1 MHNSKIKQITLAVW
15 LAMAP
20 FAADAAGL
28 GKLTVISGLGE
39 PLNAEIELVS
49 ATKEELSSLTAKIA
63 SPEVYEQQGI
73 ERPAG
78 LVGIKV
84 DLSKQ
89 ADGTPVLKISSPS
102 PMNDPYLDMLIQVD
116 WGTGRLM
123 RQYTALLDPPG
134 YNNDQSSNSAT
145 AVAKTN
151 RPSISSSAGAGSS
164 SSSKTSKRSKKV
176 KSQADQSP
184 ATEASSEKPSES
196 PAQGDYTTKRGDTL
210 RAVASQMH
218 VEGVSLEQMLV
229 GIYQANKSAFAGD
242 NMNRLKVGQVLHAPT
257 QDELQGISKQ
267 DAQKEIQVQTQD
279 WNAYRHKLAEGVAEA
294 APAHDEES
302 AQSASGKVTTSAQE
316 KGVKPDAAPKDVVK
330 LSKNDA
336 AGKPTAKGDGKAA
349 EAAIS
354 EDKIAKEKADKEA
367 NARVTE
373 LEKQIQEMQK
383 LLEVKNKAIA
393 DQQAKAATPLVEAAK
408 PAEVAKPAGVAKP
421 VEAPKPVEAAKPAEA
436 PKVAEVPKAVEAPKP
451 IVKPKPAYVPPPTPE
466 PSLVDDILQDPVK
479 LGGVGAGLIALLG
492 GGFFLMRNK
501 RRKSLDSFEQ
511 GILTTGG
518 LKPNTVF
525 GNTAGGTV
533 DTGDS
538 SFLADFTQG
547 SSVGMIDTN
556 DVDPV
561 AEAEVYMAYG
571 RDAQAEEILKDALLK
586 EPKRYELHHKLL
598 EIYSNRKD
606 TAAFETL
613 AGEMYSALDSSDPV
627 WQKVAE
633 MGRKLEPEN
642 PLYAE
647 QSGGISVPVASVVDV
662 PSETK
667 LNEDESFPSI
677 AAADEDSSMD
687 LGFSGV
693 QDEGEATLD
702 FSIDT
707 LSGVQSSE
715 LTGNDVVPDAD
726 DNSLDFDLGGFDA
739 SPEAPLSSKTE
750 GDVPDFESTLN
761 PLADAPEVAP
771 AIADDNSLDISFDT
785 PELVADEPAPTSEVA
800 DLGFDFDL
808 GGELEETPPA
818 AEANKDLVLH
828 DLDSFNLDSTVVTD
842 TDKLSDSDAPAL
854 LDEQVSAAVQDVEI
868 SFDLPEMVPELSA
881 DAEEAISLDIPE
893 DAPSV
898 AMDLELPDFE
908 LGENVVESLDETMI
922 MNAPPKLEAPE
933 ESLVLDD
940 ASTEALD
947 LNFDV
952 DLGDTPEVIE
962 ETSAVVTEVPDLDL
976 SGISLDLAD
985 TGLSTEFSVAD
996 DEPEEIVLS
1005 DVESP
1010 DVDTKLDL
1018 VTAYIDMGDT
1028 EGARELLDEVLK
1040 EGGTQQRERAQS
1052 ILATLT

>member
-84 DLSKQ
+84 DLGKQ

-134 YNNDQSSNSAT
+134 YNNDQSLNSGT

-151 RPSISSSAGAGSS
+151 RPSVSSSSAGASS
-164 SSSKTSKRSKKV
+164 ASSGKASKRSKKV
-176 KSQADQSP
+176 KPQADQSP
-184 ATEASSEKPSES
+184 ATETSSEKPSES
-196 PAQGDYTTKRGDTL
+196 SAQGDYTTKRGDTL

-242 NMNRLKVGQVLHAPT
+242 NMNRLKVGQVLRAPT

-294 APAHDEES
+294 PPARDEES

-330 LSKNDA
+330 LSKNDV
-336 AGKPTAKGDGKAA
+336 AGKATAKGDSKAA
-349 EAAIS
+349 EAASS

-373 LEKQIQEMQK
+373 LEKQIQDMQK

-393 DQQAKAATPLVEAAK
+393 DQQAKTATPVVDAAK
-408 PAEVAKPAGVAKP
+408 PAEVTKP
-421 VEAPKPVEAAKPAEA
+421 VEASKPVEAAKPAEA

-451 IVKPKPAYVPPPTPE
+451 IVKPKPAYVPPPAPE
-466 PSLVDDILQDPVK
+466 PSLVDDILQDPIK

-492 GGFFLMRNK
+492 GGFLLMRNK

-647 QSGGISVPVASVVDV
+647 QSGGVSVPVAIAVDAL
-662 PSETK
+662 SETK
-667 LNEDESFPSI
+667 LNEEESFPSI

-715 LTGNDVVPDAD
+715 LTGNDAPAVD

-739 SPEAPLSSKTE
+739 SPEAPLTTKTE
-750 GDVPDFESTLN
+750 GDVPDFESSLN
-761 PLADAPEVAP
+761 PLADIPEVTP

-785 PELVADEPAPTSEVA
+785 PELAADEPVPTSEVE
-800 DLGFDFDL
+800 DLGFDLDL
-808 GGELEETPPA
+808 GGELAETPPT
-818 AEANKDLVLH
+818 AEANNDLVLD
-828 DLDSFNLDSTVVTD
+828 DLDSFNLDSTIVTD
-842 TDKLSDSDAPAL
+842 TDKLSETDTPAL
-854 LDEQVSAAVQDVEI
+854 PDEPVSAAVQEEEI
-868 SFDLPEMVPELSA
+868 SFDLPDMVPEVAA

-922 MNAPPKLEAPE
+922 MNTPPKLEAPE

-940 ASTEALD
+940 AGTEALD

-962 ETSAVVTEVPDLDL
+962 ETSAAATEVPDLDL

-985 TGLSTEFSVAD
+985 TGLPTEFPDTD